1 MKAII
6 INQEAIGLQ
15 DSYNYKEFIKSELA
29 GAKWLKDRKIWQV
42 EFSTGNIE
50 KLQSIR
56 CDISEEI
63 MTEYKK
69 KKVVMDQV
77 TAEKLIDKTEPIEEM
92 PIKAN
97 PYQHQIKAFNIA
109 CKLMNLFKGE

>member
-1 MKAII
+1 MQAIL
-6 INQEAIGLQ
+6 INNETIGLQ
-15 DSYNYKEFIKSELA
+15 DSYYYKDFIKNELT
-29 GAKWLKDRKIWQV
+29 GAKWIKDRKIWQV

-50 KLQSIR
+50 KLQSIQCGIPENIAIDYQR
-56 CDISEEI
+56 RKD
-63 MTEYKK
+63 
-69 KKVVMDQV
+69 VMNQV